1 MKYIV
6 MECHKSYAILLDEE
20 GRFCTAANLRYQT
33 GQTVTEIVEMKE
45 VQASAGKGQGRKW
58 ATALAAVAACLALAV
73 FSVFQFDQ
81 LPYASVYMT
90 INPQVRIDVN
100 RHDVVVGLEGLNEDG
115 QTLIAGYEYQKKE
128 LDPVV
133 NELVDRAIEMGYLSS
148 GESITLELDADDNEW
163 VVATGDQLGAHLDEY
178 LTDKLSVTVQVA
190 ETDEAGNQVL
200 HDVRQEADLY
210 GETDYGDTDYGPDSD
225 GVTDYA
231 GNHDSISD
239 DNGDGVTDYDGENG
253 DNIDNKDE
261 DGVSAYEPSDDGRTD
276 YGTSEQSDDEDDN
289 DDDDDDDD
297 GDDDDD

>member
-45 VQASAGKGQGRKW
+45 VPAAAGKGQGRKW
-58 ATALAAVAACLALAV
+58 AAALATVAACLALAV

-115 QTLIAGYEYQKKE
+115 EMLIDGYEYQKKE

-133 NELVDRAIEMGYLSS
+133 DELVDRAIEMGYLSS
-148 GESITLELDADDNEW
+148 GASITLELDAEDN
-163 VVATGDQLGAHLDEY
+163 
-178 LTDKLSVTVQVA
+178 
-190 ETDEAGNQVL
+190 
-200 HDVRQEADLY
+200 
-210 GETDYGDTDYGPDSD
+210 
-225 GVTDYA
+225 
-231 GNHDSISD
+231 
-239 DNGDGVTDYDGENG
+239 
-253 DNIDNKDE
+253 
-261 DGVSAYEPSDDGRTD
+261 
-276 YGTSEQSDDEDDN
+276 
-289 DDDDDDDD
+289 
-297 GDDDDD
+297 